1 MKIIFAIAML
11 IASVTVVTPAKAA
24 TYCNSYCNKGSCQT
38 YCY

>member
-1 MKIIFAIAML
+1 MKIILAIAML
-11 IASVTVVTPAKAA
+11 IASVTVTSAKAA